1 MPTLHVVMQV
11 LVAGVAIA
19 MGATSVSAAD
29 PDKDP
34 QMRTLLKDARSLI
47 DSRNPVAAIEQC
59 DKVTAA
65 FKAAYDG
72 DKRKIYCARTSE
84 ESVLLLLQAAADKK
98 DAVALSS
105 VWSDAYFLKSYALQD
120 LGRIGDAQAAIR
132 LALALSPF
140 NSRYLSEQGSIYL
153 LMKDWPQALLS
164 FQLAEEQAPLA
175 PEVSKG
181 EEMARARRGQ
191 GFVFVELGKLDEAE
205 KKYQQCLATDPKDA
219 RAARELKYVQ
229 GLKAERKSS
238 PK

>member
-1 MPTLHVVMQV
+1 MQV
-11 LVAGVAIA
+11 LVAGVAMAI
-19 MGATSVSAAD
+19 GATSVSAAD

-34 QMRTLLKDARSLI
+34 QMRSLLKDARSLI

-84 ESVLLLLQAAADKK
+84 ESMLLLLQAAADKK

-120 LGRIGDAQAAIR
+120 LGRIDDAQAAIR

-140 NSRYLSEQGSIYL
+140 SSHYLSEQGSIYL

-164 FQLAEEQAPLA
+164 FQLAEEQAPLGPA
-175 PEVSKG
+175 VSKG
-181 EEMARARRGQ
+181 EEIGRARRGQ

-229 GLKAERKSS
+229 GLKAKRNSS